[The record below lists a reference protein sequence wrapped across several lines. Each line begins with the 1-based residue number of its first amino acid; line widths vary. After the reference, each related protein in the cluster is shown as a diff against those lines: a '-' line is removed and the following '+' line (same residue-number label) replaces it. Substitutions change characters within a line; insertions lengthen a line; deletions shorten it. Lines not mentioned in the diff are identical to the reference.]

1 MTHGFF
7 SGGFTVLI
15 CFQLRKFNL
24 LILFG
29 GMYQKP
35 SKIIVLKGDKHT
47 ELMLGVHV
55 WHAFHRQQSF
65 LINRDLNSE
74 VFRHFLRTGRERQEV
89 T

>member
-1 MTHGFF
+1 MLYLAQFLPKLIEINSIKDAEKATHGFL

-55 WHAFHRQQSF
+55 WHAFHR
-65 LINRDLNSE
+65 
-74 VFRHFLRTGRERQEV
+74 
-89 T
+89 